1 MRNAKASKKSPN
13 IIAKILKQ
21 NTFLTAEL
29 FLPFLAESAGEWSL
43 LGVASMVG
51 AQLILASKPFLT
63 MTTTQPE
70 Q

>member
-1 MRNAKASKKSPN
+1 MLKASKKSFN
-13 IIAKILKQ
+13 IIAKIFTL
-21 NTFLTAEL
+21 NYFLTAKL
-29 FLPFLAESAGEWSL
+29 FLPFLTESAGEWSL

>member
-1 MRNAKASKKSPN
+1 MPKASKKSHN
-13 IIAKILKQ
+13 IIAEIFKL
-21 NTFLTAEL
+21 NTFLTAKL

-43 LGVASMVG
+43 LGVTSMVS
-51 AQLILASKPFLT
+51 AQLVLASKPLFT